1 MDLDRKIFFDEIRG
15 SVFKGSLTESQ
26 VAGLDILLNIWE
38 DDFSSYPDE
47 FLAYCLGTTYHETA
61 RTMQPI
67 REYGRGR
74 GRKYGRPDSKTGQTY
89 YGRGHVQLTW
99 YDNYKF
105 VGKEMGID
113 LVNNP
118 DKAMIPEVAATILYR
133 GCIEGWFTGKKLA
146 DYITDKSCNYR
157 QCRRIVNGM
166 DKAALIAG
174 YAKKF
179 AKAIE
184 AAQREPVVTA
194 EKLEKAGSRTAKAA
208 RKGTDATGGVIAI
221 GLAGGLAEAL
231 KYLKGFSEKFG
242 EWRGVLDSLA
252 DGFIWLTT
260 NMWLFGVAFG
270 AWGLFQIRKI
280 MKARIEDEEKIGRLS
295 NANPD

>member
-1 MDLDRKIFFDEIRG
+1 VE
-15 SVFKGSLTESQ
+15 
-26 VAGLDILLNIWE
+26 GLDILLNIWE

-74 GRKYGRPDSKTGQTY
+74 GRKYGRPDPKTGQTY
-89 YGRGHVQLTW
+89 YGRGFVQLTW
-99 YDNYKF
+99 LFNYARAGRKLS
-105 VGKEMGID
+105 MD
-113 LVNNP
+113 LVAKP
-118 DKAMIPEVAATILYR
+118 DKVMIPEVAATILYR
-133 GCIEGWFTGKKLA
+133 GCIEGWFTTKKLS
-146 DYITDKSCNYR
+146 DYITETSCNYR
-157 QCRRIVNGM
+157 QARRIVNGM
-166 DKAALIAG
+166 DKATLIAG

-184 AAQREPVVTA
+184 EARHEPVITA

-221 GLAGGLAEAL
+221 GLTGALAEAL
-231 KYLKGFSEKFG
+231 KYLQGFSEKFG
-242 EWRGVLDSLA
+242 EWRGVLDALA

-260 NMWLFGVAFG
+260 NSWVFAVAFG
-270 AWGLFQIRKI
+270 AWGLFQIRK
-280 MKARIEDEEKIGRLS
+280 MMQARIEDEEIIGRLK